1 MDIIVQ
7 KFGGT
12 SVSTEERRK
21 QVIKKISK
29 AIESGL
35 KPVVVVSAMGR
46 AGEPYAT
53 DTLLSLVDDN
63 FKENNKA
70 AQDLL
75 MCCGEII
82 SSVVM
87 CNDLYKHGITA
98 VPLTGGQA
106 GIITNSNFT
115 DAQSIKVDTT
125 NIMKIVESGKV
136 PVITGFQGV
145 TENGF
150 FTTLGRGGSDTSA
163 CILGVAL
170 KAKEIAIYTDVDG
183 IMTADPRVV
192 EDASLINEMTYNEV
206 FQLADH
212 GAKVIHPKAVEIA
225 KRGNVPLIIKNTM
238 SECKGTVIKSNVSE
252 EEKRL
257 ISGITH
263 LNNRI
268 QVRVRLSENRDSK
281 SYRSLLKLLAK
292 NHISLDL
299 INIFPEHQMFT
310 IDASEKEKLNEIMNK
325 AGIKYSIIEG
335 CSTIAIVG
343 AGMNGVPGVMASIIN
358 TLTSNEIEVLQTTD
372 SNMTIW
378 CLIYTSK
385 VKEAIRL
392 LHKEFNLGNTKIA
405 IDNTYLAKTEEEKEN
420 IYQQFNK
427 IACKILC
434 EGK

>member
-46 AGEPYAT
+46 AGEPYTT
-53 DTLLSLVDDN
+53 DTLLSLVDGN

-225 KRGNVPLIIKNTM
+225 KRGNVQLVIKNTM

-358 TLTSNEIEVLQTTD
+358 TLISNEIEVLQTTD

-392 LHKEFNLGNTKIA
+392 LHKEFNLGNI
-405 IDNTYLAKTEEEKEN
+405 N
-420 IYQQFNK
+420 
-427 IACKILC
+427 
-434 EGK
+434 

>member
-29 AIESGL
+29 EIESGL

-392 LHKEFNLGNTKIA
+392 LHKEFNLGNI
-405 IDNTYLAKTEEEKEN
+405 N
-420 IYQQFNK
+420 
-427 IACKILC
+427 
-434 EGK
+434 

>member
-1 MDIIVQ
+1 MNIIVQ

-21 QVIKKISK
+21 QVIKKIGK
-29 AIESGL
+29 AIENGF

-46 AGEPYAT
+46 MGEPYAT
-53 DTLLSLVDDN
+53 DTLLSLVDSN
-63 FKENNKA
+63 FKNNNKS

-82 SSVVM
+82 SSVVL

-106 GIITNSNFT
+106 GIITNEVHT
-115 DAQSIKVDTT
+115 DAQAIDVDTH
-125 NIMKIVESGKV
+125 NIIKILEAGKV
-136 PVITGFQGV
+136 PVVTGFQGV
-145 TENGF
+145 TRNGF

-170 KAKEIAIYTDVDG
+170 KAKEIDIYTDVDG
-183 IMTADPRVV
+183 IMTADPRMV

-206 FQLADH
+206 FQLADQ
-212 GAKVIHPKAVEIA
+212 GAKVIHPKAVALA
-225 KRGNVPLIIKNTM
+225 KKGNVPLVIKNTM
-238 SECKGTVIKSNVSE
+238 SDSKGTVIKSNVSE

-268 QVRVRLSENRDSK
+268 QVRVRLSENKGKS
-281 SYRSLLKLLAK
+281 SYRSLLELLAK

-310 IDASEKEKLNEIMNK
+310 IDSSEKDKLSEIMSK
-325 AGIKYSIIEG
+325 ADIKYTTIEE
-335 CSTIAIVG
+335 CSTIAVVG
-343 AGMNGVPGVMASIIN
+343 AGMNGVPGVMARIIN
-358 TLTSNEIEVLQTTD
+358 TLTSNEIEILQTTD

-378 CLIYTSK
+378 CLIYTKK
-385 VKEAIRL
+385 VPDAIRL
-392 LHKEFNLGNTKIA
+392 LHKEFGLGK
-405 IDNTYLAKTEEEKEN
+405 
-420 IYQQFNK
+420 
-427 IACKILC
+427 
-434 EGK
+434 

>member
-238 SECKGTVIKSNVSE
+238 SECKGTVLKSNVSE

-392 LHKEFNLGNTKIA
+392 LHKEFNLGNI
-405 IDNTYLAKTEEEKEN
+405 N
-420 IYQQFNK
+420 
-427 IACKILC
+427 
-434 EGK
+434 

>member
-225 KRGNVPLIIKNTM
+225 KRGNVQLIIKNTM

-392 LHKEFNLGNTKIA
+392 LHKEFNLGNI
-405 IDNTYLAKTEEEKEN
+405 N
-420 IYQQFNK
+420 
-427 IACKILC
+427 
-434 EGK
+434 

>member
-98 VPLTGGQA
+98 VQLTGGQA

-392 LHKEFNLGNTKIA
+392 LHKEFNLGNI
-405 IDNTYLAKTEEEKEN
+405 N
-420 IYQQFNK
+420 
-427 IACKILC
+427 
-434 EGK
+434 

>member
-299 INIFPEHQMFT
+299 INIFTEHQMFT

-392 LHKEFNLGNTKIA
+392 LHKEFNLGNI
-405 IDNTYLAKTEEEKEN
+405 N
-420 IYQQFNK
+420 
-427 IACKILC
+427 
-434 EGK
+434 

>member
-53 DTLLSLVDDN
+53 DTLLSLVDGN

-87 CNDLYKHGITA
+87 CNDLYKHGITS

-225 KRGNVPLIIKNTM
+225 KRGNVPLVIKNTM

-358 TLTSNEIEVLQTTD
+358 TLISNEIEVLQTTD

-392 LHKEFNLGNTKIA
+392 LHKEFNLGNI
-405 IDNTYLAKTEEEKEN
+405 N
-420 IYQQFNK
+420 
-427 IACKILC
+427 
-434 EGK
+434 

>member
-21 QVIKKISK
+21 QVIKKIGK

-46 AGEPYAT
+46 KGEAYAT

-63 FKENNKA
+63 FKNNNKS

-82 SSVVM
+82 SSVVL

-106 GIITNSNFT
+106 GIITNDVHTN
-115 DAQSIKVDTT
+115 AQAIDVDTS
-125 NIMKIVESGKV
+125 NIMKILESGKV
-136 PVITGFQGV
+136 PVVTGFQGV
-145 TENGF
+145 TKEGF

-170 KAKEIAIYTDVDG
+170 NAKEIDIYTDVDG
-183 IMTADPRVV
+183 IMTADPRMV
-192 EDASLINEMTYNEV
+192 EDASLINEMTYNEG
-206 FQLADH
+206 FQLADQ
-212 GAKVIHPKAVEIA
+212 GAKVIHPNAVALA
-225 KRGNVPLIIKNTM
+225 KKGNVPLVIKNTM
-238 SECKGTVIKSNVSE
+238 NDSKGTMIKSDISE

-268 QVRVRLSENRDSK
+268 QVRVRLSDNRERR
-281 SYRSLLKLLAK
+281 SYRNLLELLAK

-310 IDASEKEKLNEIMNK
+310 IDASEKDKLSEIMSK
-325 AGIKYSIIEG
+325 AEIKYSIIEN

-343 AGMNGVPGVMASIIN
+343 AGMNGVPGVMARIIN
-358 TLTSNEIEVLQTTD
+358 TLTRNEIEVLQTTD

-378 CLIYTSK
+378 CLIDSK
-385 VKEAIRL
+385 KVPEAIRL
-392 LHKEFNLGNTKIA
+392 LHTEFNLGRDRKSVV
-405 IDNTYLAKTEEEKEN
+405 
-420 IYQQFNK
+420 
-427 IACKILC
+427 
-434 EGK
+434 

>member
-1 MDIIVQ
+1 MNIIVQ

-21 QVIKKISK
+21 QVINKIGK
-29 AIESGL
+29 AIENGL

-46 AGEPYAT
+46 MGEAYAT
-53 DTLLSLVDDN
+53 DTLLSLVDNN
-63 FKENNKA
+63 FKDNNKS

-82 SSVVM
+82 SSVVL

-106 GIITNSNFT
+106 GIITNNVHT
-115 DAQSIKVDTT
+115 DAQAIDVDTR
-125 NIMKIVESGKV
+125 NIMKVLEEGKV
-136 PVITGFQGV
+136 PVVTGFQGV
-145 TENGF
+145 TKDGF

-170 KAKEIAIYTDVDG
+170 KAKEIDIYTDVDG
-183 IMTADPRVV
+183 IMTADPRIVK
-192 EDASLINEMTYNEV
+192 DASLINEMTYNEV
-206 FQLADH
+206 FQLADQ
-212 GAKVIHPKAVEIA
+212 GAKVIHPKAVDLA
-225 KRGNVPLIIKNTM
+225 KKGNVPLVIKNTM
-238 SECKGTVIKSNVSE
+238 SDSKGTVIKSNVSE

-268 QVRVRLSENRDSK
+268 QVRVRLVDNKDK
-281 SYRSLLKLLAK
+281 GTYRNLLELLAK

-310 IDASEKEKLNEIMNK
+310 IDASEKEKLSEIMSK
-325 AGIKYSIIEG
+325 AEIKYTIIEN
-335 CSTIAIVG
+335 CSTVAIVG
-343 AGMNGVPGVMASIIN
+343 AGMNGVPGVMARIIN
-358 TLTSNEIEVLQTTD
+358 TLTSNNIEVLQTTD

-378 CLIYTSK
+378 CLIDTKNVS
-385 VKEAIRL
+385 EAVRL
-392 LHKEFNLGNTKIA
+392 LHSEFGLGK
-405 IDNTYLAKTEEEKEN
+405 
-420 IYQQFNK
+420 
-427 IACKILC
+427 
-434 EGK
+434 

>member
-1 MDIIVQ
+1 MQ

-392 LHKEFNLGNTKIA
+392 LHKEFNLGNI
-405 IDNTYLAKTEEEKEN
+405 N
-420 IYQQFNK
+420 
-427 IACKILC
+427 
-434 EGK
+434 

>member
-1 MDIIVQ
+1 
-7 KFGGT
+7 
-12 SVSTEERRK
+12 
-21 QVIKKISK
+21 
-29 AIESGL
+29 
-35 KPVVVVSAMGR
+35 MGI

-53 DTLLSLVDDN
+53 DTLLSLVDGN

-225 KRGNVPLIIKNTM
+225 KRGNVPLVIKNTM

-392 LHKEFNLGNTKIA
+392 LHKEFNLGNI
-405 IDNTYLAKTEEEKEN
+405 N
-420 IYQQFNK
+420 
-427 IACKILC
+427 
-434 EGK
+434 